1 MQIFEITTHQ
11 PVTEI
16 SFKDIGRSVGKALI
30 QAPVKA
36 LGNKVGADLIGDEKT
51 KSATELMYDMQKYFG
66 IATQQLYRGMPDYV
80 IVSEL
85 IGKYGANQEQA
96 TKALEAARQQLQ
108 PGSQA
113 ISQPDSQ
120 AGSQAFGTMANQ
132 LGQAGATP
140 VATTT
145 PSAPAPAST
154 TPSAPQ
160 SPEEIRKAKQAV
172 AAQAAQTNMAANS
185 TPVPTPAPA
194 NPAVPNTTYQM
205 PTGMQTTSNAKTTMA
220 SPASATPP
228 PTNLPIPKYNT
239 ATPAPAN
246 PAVPNTTY
254 QMPTGMQTTSNAKTT
269 MAAGNGSY
277 QVPGR
282 VIPPSPYTAPR
293 QVPAQSTQ
301 TTPASTAPVKQEPI
315 SIGGQ
320 KIRPSDPLYAKLQKQ
335 IAQQQPTAVAESLT
349 WSRSFDPSKTL
360 LKKIKQ
366 L

>member
-66 IATQQLYRGMPDYV
+66 IATQQLYRGMPEH
-80 IVSEL
+80 IIMSEL
-85 IGKYGANQEQA
+85 IGKHGASQEQA
-96 TKALEAARQQLQ
+96 KKALEAAQQQLQ

-132 LGQAGATP
+132 LSQAGATP
-140 VATTT
+140 AATTT
-145 PSAPAPAST
+145 PPAPAPAPAST

-172 AAQAAQTNMAANS
+172 ATQAAQKNMTANS
-185 TPVPTPAPA
+185 TPVPVAPTSTSVATTPNYSAATGPGVR
-194 NPAVPNTTYQM
+194 PQTSVSPSSITGTSAVPGQQKSVPVPNYALGVGPGVKPQM
-205 PTGMQTTSNAKTTMA
+205 
-220 SPASATPP
+220 
-228 PTNLPIPKYNT
+228 T
-239 ATPAPAN
+239 ATPKIKAPTA
-246 PAVPNTTY
+246 TT
-254 QMPTGMQTTSNAKTT
+254 
-269 MAAGNGSY
+269 
-277 QVPGR
+277 
-282 VIPPSPYTAPR
+282 
-293 QVPAQSTQ
+293 VPA
-301 TTPASTAPVKQEPI
+301 KQK
-315 SIGGQ
+315 SV
-320 KIRPSDPLYAKLQKQ
+320 
-335 IAQQQPTAVAESLT
+335 AVAESLV
-349 WSRSFDPSKTL
+349 WSQTFDPSRTL